1 MEAKFKEGDRVT
13 VSSECRFELGGRE
26 PSDFHGRSGVIVG
39 VFEYGVLI
47 PDYDV
52 IIDNHPDKTILS
64 CPAFNE
70 QDLYLEASK

>member
-13 VSSECRFELGGRE
+13 VSSQCRFELGGRE

-39 VFEYGVLI
+39 VFEYSVLI

-52 IIDNHPDKTILS
+52 IIDDDPDNTVES

-70 QDLYLEASK
+70 QDLYLEDSK